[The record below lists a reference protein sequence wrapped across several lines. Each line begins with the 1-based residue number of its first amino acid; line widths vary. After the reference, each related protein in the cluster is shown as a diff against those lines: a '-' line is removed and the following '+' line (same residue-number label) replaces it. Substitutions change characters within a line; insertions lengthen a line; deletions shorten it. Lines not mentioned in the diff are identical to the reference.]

1 MDNFAI
7 ARHGRVVRL
16 LALLLGGAAVAVGC
30 GSSLSSGGGTGG
42 AGGSGGATGSG
53 GAGGASAC
61 SPSTVPGGW
70 CCFPSDTHDPLLKPY
85 ICDESTGQWVC
96 PPGLSPT
103 PPSTCFVPSP
113 GTGGNPATGSGGVG
127 GGTGGVGGGTGGIGG
142 GTGGIGGTGGAGGAG
157 GAGGLSGHSGTNG
170 NCGPAN
176 NGEGGSE
183 CGKEGIT
190 CCSSG
195 ACDQGLRC
203 ISGDTCAREC
213 PTDGGLSCRSGTTC
227 QTTSVCCVGTACAAV
242 QVMVC
247 L

>member
-1 MDNFAI
+1 MDTFAI

-53 GAGGASAC
+53 GVGGASAC
-61 SPSTVPGGW
+61 SPSTSPGGG
-70 CCFPSDTHDPLLKPY
+70 CCLPTDHDPLVVPY
-85 ICDESTGQWVC
+85 VCDESTGQWVC
-96 PPGLSPT
+96 PPGHLPT
-103 PPSTCFVPSP
+103 PPSTCIISNNA
-113 GTGGNPATGSGGVG
+113 TGGNTATGSGGVG
-127 GGTGGVGGGTGGIGG
+127 GGSGGVGGGTGGIGG
-142 GTGGIGGTGGAGGAG
+142 VGGAG

-227 QTTSVCCVGTACAAV
+227 QTKPACCVGTACAAL